1 MSESKNGKFG
11 VNVWW
16 TVPETVTD
24 GTVAQ
29 DVVKRHGFEPKKD
42 LPLPSRRAEFSRGV
56 YSLQVQRGKQNRT
69 KVEPVA
75 DTPTHVAFGILEC
88 AINAEEEAAYN
99 QKTKAVLTK
108 DTDVVTAEGKLAAEV
123 LKAVDAY
130 SGKVTDEDVR
140 YFLRRVIRMCYGVAK
155 RPSGGIYFVPARFS
169 GIVEQAQ
176 GALVEIGTG
185 ARIYVERVMDGKEE
199 RENVWGAVEDEVVAK
214 IEETL
219 AAVGRIEK
227 RAEAVK
233 SQQAKLDELGEL
245 VAVYKDLLGEEAK
258 YEGVAERIEEAVKTV
273 AEKMAKLQQGTAA
286 SVVAAVN
293 APENGKGM
301 RVPDAVVEILARA
314 GRSMAVREIFDMAV
328 KDGLYVTD
336 AARPFESFV
345 SVLGK
350 SLAKGEK
357 RLARTGPG
365 VWALAA

>member
-1 MSESKNGKFG
+1 MSESQNGKFG

-24 GTVAQ
+24 GGTAQ
-29 DVVKRHGFEPKKD
+29 NVIKRHGFEPSKD
-42 LPLPSRRAEFSRGV
+42 LPLPSRRAEVSRAV
-56 YSLQVQRGKQNRT
+56 YSFQDRRHKENRRVT
-69 KVEPVA
+69 EKAA
-75 DTPTHVAFGILEC
+75 DDGQHVTYGILDRAQEGEQVSF
-88 AINAEEEAAYN
+88 AQGTTVRLE
-99 QKTKAVLTK
+99 KA
-108 DTDVVTAEGKLAAEV
+108 TDAVTAEGKLAAEV
-123 LKAVDAY
+123 LKAVEAY

-176 GALVEIGTG
+176 GALADIGTG

-199 RENVWGAVEDEVVAK
+199 RQNVWGSVEEQVVAQ

-227 RAEAVK
+227 RAEAVQ

-245 VAVYKDLLGEEAK
+245 VSVYKDLLGEEAK

-293 APENGKGM
+293 APVNGKGV
-301 RVPDAVVEILARA
+301 RVPDAAVAVLAKA
-314 GRSMAVREIFDMAV
+314 GRPMAVREIFDLAV

-345 SVLGK
+345 SILGK

-357 RLARTGPG
+357 RVERTGPG
-365 VWALAA
+365 TWALVA